1 MSIYLKTS
9 KIKPE
14 WTDYNGHMNLAFYIH
29 IYDTAWEILL
39 QKFNMGEDSAINQK
53 KSTFAVESHTT
64 YDREVKIGEDV
75 DVNLLFLDHDKKR
88 INYKLEMI
96 NNKKKYLVSTTE
108 VLSLYVDLKAR
119 KVINFDPEKEKL
131 IDDFIEENKKDFSEY
146 ESNLQL
152 MLISKLKK

>member
-1 MSIYLKTS
+1 
-9 KIKPE
+9 
-14 WTDYNGHMNLAFYIH
+14 MNLAFYIH